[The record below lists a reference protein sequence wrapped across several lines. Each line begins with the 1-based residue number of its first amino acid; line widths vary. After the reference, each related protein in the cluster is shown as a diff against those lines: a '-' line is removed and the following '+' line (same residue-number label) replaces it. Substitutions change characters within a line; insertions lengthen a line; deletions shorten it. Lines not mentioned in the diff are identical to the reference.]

1 MDYLLTA
8 YDYFRPGGSIMVLLV
23 LISIWMWGLIFERL
37 SCFRKLEK
45 NDVDRD
51 EAVRLVKGAGRGA
64 SAEGVRHP
72 VIRMFL
78 AARTGDSDLDRRL
91 LDYYTMRQR
100 PQLTRFL
107 ATIAI
112 LAATAP
118 LLGLLGTVTGMVT
131 TFDVISLFGTGNA
144 KALSGG
150 ISKALVTTQSGL
162 LVGIPG
168 LFMSRL
174 LARRAQA
181 IERRIAEIVIVL
193 KQVV

>member
-1 MDYLLTA
+1 MDYLITA
-8 YDYFRPGGSIMVLLV
+8 YDYFRPGGWIMVLLV
-23 LISIWMWGLIFERL
+23 LISIWMWSLIFERL
-37 SCFRKLEK
+37 ARFRNLEK
-45 NDVDRD
+45 SDVDRD
-51 EAVRLVKGAGRGA
+51 EAVRLVSRKGCGE
-64 SAEGVRHP
+64 SSEGVCHP
-72 VIRMFL
+72 VIRRFL
-78 AARTGDSDLDRRL
+78 AARTGNSELDRRL
-91 LDYYTMRQR
+91 LDYHAMRQR
-100 PQLTRFL
+100 PQLSRFL

-174 LARRAQA
+174 LTRRAQA
-181 IERRIAEIVIVL
+181 LERRLTEIIIVL